1 MRITNKIIYFII
13 LSVCAPIFTYA
24 QNSIR
29 GDEVKIGGMFPELA
43 MYQNVNTIYF
53 QSYKGVLWHP
63 TDNEYFKIDLSGPD
77 TRISGSGE
85 CVNFYSPVVNNY
97 INILVRDLLLNSD
110 IRAKS
115 NIANIDSVA
124 IDRLVPV
131 SFKWKNERAE
141 KNSASAD
148 LSGKDV
154 HYGFIAQEVE
164 KIYPNLVRT
173 DANGVK
179 MVNYNGFLPLIIRDL
194 QEIDKTVKEQEATI
208 ESLFSEL
215 ELLQQ

>member
-124 IDRLVPV
+124 IDRLFRFHSNGRTREPR
-131 SFKWKNERAE
+131 KILHR
-141 KNSASAD
+141 
-148 LSGKDV
+148 L
-154 HYGFIAQEVE
+154 
-164 KIYPNLVRT
+164 IYP
-173 DANGVK
+173 GK
-179 MVNYNGFLPLIIRDL
+179 MCIMALSHKKLKKYTLTSCELM
-194 QEIDKTVKEQEATI
+194 QTVSKW
-208 ESLFSEL
+208 
-215 ELLQQ
+215 